1 MATRNTES
9 PEEPRAPFFVPPP
22 SRRRGSTDPAAARS
36 ASGKTTTPKSGKAR
50 AAKATSRATGT
61 RKRPREAPQRKG
73 RQEAAGNAPQKAQKP
88 QAGAGSGGT
97 ATAGAAPGAT
107 GAAGIRLTGRGGVLV
122 IMAASL
128 SAALTAEAT
137 GWGFLNGA
145 AFVVACVLA
154 ALLVR
159 PSDLLGLTVSPPLA
173 YFTAAVAAECVLT
186 LGSTGFVRAL
196 ALGMGTRLA
205 DIAPWLFLGTA
216 LVLIISVFRGL
227 PSNVRDFSDELNGR
241 RPRS

>member
-1 MATRNTES
+1 MATRNTET
-9 PEEPRAPFFVPPP
+9 PEDPRAPFFVPPP
-22 SRRRGSTDPAAARS
+22 PRRRGSTDPAAARS
-36 ASGKTTTPKSGKAR
+36 DSGTTSTPKSGKAR
-50 AAKATSRATGT
+50 APSRAKGP

-73 RQEAAGNAPQKAQKP
+73 RQGKQGRQEAAARKAPQRTRKP
-88 QAGAGSGGT
+88 QAGGEAAGV
-97 ATAGAAPGAT
+97 
-107 GAAGIRLTGRGGVLV
+107 AGIRLTGRGGVLV

-145 AFVVACVLA
+145 AFVAACVVA

-216 LVLIISVFRGL
+216 LVLIIAVFRGL

>member
-1 MATRNTES
+1 MATRNTET
-9 PEEPRAPFFVPPP
+9 PEDPRAPFFVPPP
-22 SRRRGSTDPAAARS
+22 PRRHGGKGAAAGSKGTPKRGRQVAATTTTKPGTTGKGGKGTEPKPAAAPAR
-36 ASGKTTTPKSGKAR
+36 PK
-50 AAKATSRATGT
+50 
-61 RKRPREAPQRKG
+61 
-73 RQEAAGNAPQKAQKP
+73 KAQHKA
-88 QAGAGSGGT
+88 QQSSGV
-97 ATAGAAPGAT
+97 
-107 GAAGIRLTGRGGVLV
+107 RLTGRGGVLV

-128 SAALTAEAT
+128 SAALAAEAT
-137 GWGFLNGA
+137 GWTFLNGG
-145 AFVVACVLA
+145 AFVVACVAA

-186 LGSTGFVRAL
+186 LGSNGFVRGL

-216 LVLIISVFRGL
+216 LVLIIAVFRGL

-241 RPRS
+241 RPRT

>member
-1 MATRNTES
+1 M
-9 PEEPRAPFFVPPP
+9 PPP

-36 ASGKTTTPKSGKAR
+36 ASGKTATPKGGKAR
-50 AAKATSRATGT
+50 APSRAQGP
-61 RKRPREAPQRKG
+61 RKQAREAPERKR
-73 RQEAAGNAPQKAQKP
+73 RQEAARKAPQRPHKP
-88 QAGAGSGGT
+88 QKSKAGAGAG
-97 ATAGAAPGAT
+97 GAAGGAAA

-241 RPRS
+241 RPRG

>member
-1 MATRNTES
+1 MATRNTET
-9 PEEPRAPFFVPPP
+9 PEDPRAPFFVPPP
-22 SRRRGSTDPAAARS
+22 PRRHGGKGAAAGTKGTPKRGRQV
-36 ASGKTTTPKSGKAR
+36 AATTTTK
-50 AAKATSRATGT
+50 
-61 RKRPREAPQRKG
+61 
-73 RQEAAGNAPQKAQKP
+73 
-88 QAGAGSGGT
+88 
-97 ATAGAAPGAT
+97 PGAT
-107 GAAGIRLTGRGGVLV
+107 GRGGKGTKPNPAAAPARPKKAQNKAQTKAQQSGGVRLTGRGGVLV

-128 SAALTAEAT
+128 SAALAAEAT
-137 GWGFLNGA
+137 GWTFLNGG
-145 AFVVACVLA
+145 AFVVACVAA

-186 LGSTGFVRAL
+186 LGSNGFVRGL

-216 LVLIISVFRGL
+216 LVLIIAVFRGL

-241 RPRS
+241 RPRT